1 MKFIFYFLL
10 SFNYLF
16 ANLIL
21 DNDNFGKLSLEK
33 YTKQYINKDSK
44 FSLED
49 FKNMNFEESSKFNY
63 KATKSYIWTYFE
75 VTSLE
80 TQEVIFQNLKAC
92 IDYIDIY
99 IFKDNKFYKKIE
111 LGDLRDIKQRDIQ
124 SKKSSFSILLE
135 KNEKYQFYINHNS
148 YSSISTLWYI
158 FSKNNFLNYQ
168 NKETLIWGFFIGVV
182 FIFILNNI
190 YYYLYF
196 KDKTFL
202 TFISIIVLTASYQ
215 MLKNGLYYEYIPD
228 INLQLLDGIN
238 SLNGFLCL
246 QFIILFQICILK
258 HKKNSLQFKILALIF
273 SLNFLVVIFSIIT
286 IFNPEIR
293 FKSSIYQEIFTCI
306 VFLVLFWDAYISYKQ
321 KLPIALYYLIFFCIH
336 SLFYFYIMLI
346 LLGYLNYFEYFWILI
361 PLVTLINMLFLSF
374 IIFYNF
380 KAIKKEKMEQ
390 EKLLISQAR
399 FTTLGNNVAN
409 VIHQWKNPIAQF
421 GSQIALLETTY
432 KLDKKNFFDTYEE
445 VINDMKN
452 SILFLTNTMNDI
464 YNFYKNPLQKE
475 KFNPDEEIESLLRIV
490 NQQIVSNK
498 IVINKNIDKSIEI
511 FNFKTYF
518 LNVIMIILENA
529 IYQLK
534 NYKNE
539 NKVIYINLYKS
550 QKLIILEIED
560 TGGGIESE
568 NLNKIFNLDFSTKKE
583 AGSGIGLALAKKLI
597 KKRLN
602 GEIKAENSTFGAK
615 FIIYLFNNE

>member
-21 DNDNFGKLSLEK
+21 DNDDFGKLSLEK
-33 YTKQYINKDSK
+33 YTKQYIDKDSK

-49 FKNMNFEESSKFNY
+49 IKNINFEESSKFNY
-63 KATKSYIWTYFE
+63 KPTKSHIWTYFE

-80 TQEVIFQNLKAC
+80 TQEVIFQNLKAS
-92 IDYIDIY
+92 IDYIDVY
-99 IFKDNKFYKKIE
+99 ILKDNKFYKKIE

-124 SKKSSFSILLE
+124 SKKSSLSILLE
-135 KNEKYQFYINHNS
+135 KDEKYQFYINHNS

-158 FSKNNFLNYQ
+158 FSKKNFLSYQ
-168 NKETLIWGFFIGVV
+168 NKESLIWGFFIGVV

-190 YYYLYF
+190 YYFLYS

-202 TFISIIVLTASYQ
+202 TFIIIIVLTASYQ
-215 MLKNGLYYEYIPD
+215 LLKNGLYYEYLPN
-228 INLQLLDGIN
+228 INLQLLDGLN
-238 SLNGFLCL
+238 SINGFLFL

-258 HKKNSLQFKILALIF
+258 HKKDSLQFKTLALIF
-273 SLNFLVVIFSIIT
+273 ILNFLIVIFSIIT
-286 IFNPEIR
+286 ISNAEIR
-293 FKSSIYQEIFTCI
+293 FESGIYYEIFTCI
-306 VFLVLFWDAYISYKQ
+306 IFFVLFWDAYISYKQ
-321 KLPIALYYLIFFCIH
+321 KLPIALYYLIFFCTY
-336 SLFYFYIMLI
+336 SLFYFYIMLV
-346 LLGYLNYFEYFWILI
+346 LFGYLNYFEYFWILI
-361 PLVTLINMLFLSF
+361 PFFTLINMLYLSF
-374 IIFYNF
+374 IIFS
-380 KAIKKEKMEQ
+380 KSKVLKKEKMEQ
-390 EKLLISQAR
+390 EKLLLSQSR

-421 GSQIALLETTY
+421 ASQIALLETTY

-445 VINDMKN
+445 VIPDMKN
-452 SILFLTNTMNDI
+452 SILFLKNTMNDI
-464 YNFYKNPLQKE
+464 YNFYKNPLEKE
-475 KFNPDEEIESLLRIV
+475 KFNPDKEIESLLRII
-490 NQQIVSNK
+490 NQQIVSNR
-498 IVINKNIDKSIEI
+498 IVINKNIDKNIEI

-518 LNVIMIILENA
+518 LNVIMIIFENA

-534 NYKNE
+534 NNKEE

-560 TGGGIESE
+560 TGGGIENK
-568 NLNKIFNLDFSTKKE
+568 NLDKIFDLDFTTKKE
-583 AGSGIGLALAKKLI
+583 NGSGIGLALAKKLV

-602 GEIKAENSTFGAK
+602 GEIKAENGDFGAK
-615 FIIYLFNNE
+615 FIIHLFNK